1 MLARLHV
8 LVRRGPARREPVQTV
23 GDLRVDAANRV
34 VTRAGRQ
41 VELRP
46 REFDVLA
53 LLVAHRDQLVT
64 RQQLLNAV
72 WQEDYGGS
80 PNVTDVYVGYLRRKL
95 DRPSGPS
102 LIQTVRGQGWRLV
115 SHDAVHPRAGRGA
128 DTVPSRNAAAV
139 HDSFGRY
146 DRPGTPSPPRRARL
160 AHRAVAV
167 CACHPGPRQLP
178 PLRRVEQ
185 ESRRERRRPLRARA
199 SCRLA
204 SAPTTSGTYLS
215 PRSPALTRSSVVGRV
230 AAIAMLLPVGLA
242 GSAAAGP
249 TDPGAPLATGPAKAG
264 QPVPGAYV
272 VTLRDGAEP
281 RGVARRYAADPR
293 YVYTSALNGFAASL
307 TPDQL
312 RAVTADRDVV
322 AVEQDTVVL
331 ADGTQG
337 SAPYGLDRL
346 DQRTLPLSGTYTYSA
361 TGSTVRAYVVD
372 TGIATSHSQFGSRA
386 RNVYDAFGS
395 NGQDCNGH
403 GTHVAGSIGAAT
415 YGVAKS
421 VRLRGV
427 RVLDCN
433 GSGSVSGIL
442 AGIDWVR
449 ANHVKPAVANMSLGG
464 GYSSSLNKATT
475 SLVNAGVAVAVAAG
489 NSSADACNASP
500 ASASGVLTVAASGAT
515 DTRASFSNYGSCVE
529 VYAPGVSIRST
540 WLNGTLNT
548 ISGTSMA
555 SPHVA
560 GAAVLYKSSRGD
572 AASSTVNSWI
582 INNATTGVVK
592 SNVSGTP
599 NRLLYKGNL

>member
-1 MLARLHV
+1 MTGPGLAR
-8 LVRRGPARREPVQTV
+8 
-23 GDLRVDAANRV
+23 
-34 VTRAGRQ
+34 
-41 VELRP
+41 
-46 REFDVLA
+46 
-53 LLVAHRDQLVT
+53 
-64 RQQLLNAV
+64 
-72 WQEDYGGS
+72 
-80 PNVTDVYVGYLRRKL
+80 
-95 DRPSGPS
+95 
-102 LIQTVRGQGWRLV
+102 
-115 SHDAVHPRAGRGA
+115 
-128 DTVPSRNAAAV
+128 
-139 HDSFGRY
+139 
-146 DRPGTPSPPRRARL
+146 
-160 AHRAVAV
+160 VAV
-167 CACHPGPRQLP
+167 VA
-178 PLRRVEQ
+178 
-185 ESRRERRRPLRARA
+185 
-199 SCRLA
+199 LA
-204 SAPTTSGTYLS
+204 
-215 PRSPALTRSSVVGRV
+215 
-230 AAIAMLLPVGLA
+230 ILLPTVLA
-242 GSAAAGP
+242 GSAAAAA
-249 TDPGAPLATGPAKAG
+249 GAPAAARATDLAPQAG
-264 QPVPGAYV
+264 QPIPGAYV
-272 VTLRDGAEP
+272 ITLRDGAEP
-281 RGVARRYAADPR
+281 RGVARRYAAEPSR
-293 YVYTSALNGFAASL
+293 VYTSALNGFAASL
-307 TPDQL
+307 TPGQL

-421 VRLRGV
+421 VQLRGV
-427 RVLDCN
+427 RVLNCN

-449 ANHVKPAVANMSLGG
+449 ANHIKPAVANMSLGG

-475 SLVNAGVAVAVAAG
+475 SLVNAGVTVAVAAG

-582 INNATTGVVK
+582 INNATTNVVR

-599 NRLLYKGNL
+599 NRLLYKGSL